1 MPEDEN
7 CVFCNKLITKN
18 DFYYGSCPDIHFFC
32 CRLAYSS
39 MQQHESARDCYKK
52 ALELEP
58 GNEGFARNLT
68 IAETALSS
76 AAQPAASNP
85 FAGLC
90 ALSKKNFL
98 FIYKISFIS
107 YFLFISFY
115 HFHSFFLFIFQFFS
129 FHFFS
134 SFNFFF
140 SSFIHFSF
148 QSNFFFSF
156 SYLCALS
163 QFFSFHLATCVR

>member
-1 MPEDEN
+1 MIFITAL
-7 CVFCNKLITKN
+7 VLIAI
-18 DFYYGSCPDIHFFC
+18 YFFC

-90 ALSKKNFL
+90 ALSKKIFSFHLQNFIHFIFSFHFILSFSFIFSFHFSIFFISFL
-98 FIYKISFIS
+98 FIIQ
-107 YFLFISFY
+107 
-115 HFHSFFLFIFQFFS
+115 FFLFIIIHSFFIS
-129 FHFFS
+129 VKFFL
-134 SFNFFF
+134 
-140 SSFIHFSF
+140 FI
-148 QSNFFFSF
+148 
-156 SYLCALS
+156 
-163 QFFSFHLATCVR
+163 